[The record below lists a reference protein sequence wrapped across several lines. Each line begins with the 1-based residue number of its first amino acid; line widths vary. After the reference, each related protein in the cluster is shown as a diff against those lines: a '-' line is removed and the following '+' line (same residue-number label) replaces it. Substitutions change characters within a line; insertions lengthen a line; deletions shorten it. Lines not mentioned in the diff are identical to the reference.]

1 MAHQKWQAT
10 TDLAR
15 HFEEQGQYYSFYNA
29 VELIQRHFDECR
41 EPGTRLMPIAEPIL
55 FNVEHNLNFPTS
67 DISGIKTFKLPEI
80 ESGYGHSSI
89 ALQNM
94 VLENQ
99 IDLSENQTRFQIS
112 VNFLGL
118 HGANSPLP
126 TYYQEKIAQFD
137 REGSL
142 LKDFFDFFH
151 NRLISLL
158 YRSMRKYSYYKQ
170 YQPNAKDDYSRRIFS
185 IFGLADKNIR
195 SNDEINWARLLSFA
209 GILSTRNRSPS
220 VVATV
225 IEHAFFSKEKLQAKR
240 EGINAPLPTV
250 SIDEWVHRK
259 VDIDH
264 SQKWSLGKMNSILG
278 QDAVL
283 GDRVSDI
290 TGKFRICINN
300 LSFERFQDFLPK
312 GKYYNSLKKL
322 VEFMLKDQFS
332 YELKLGLIPNH
343 HQALTLDSNEVGR
356 LGWSS
361 FVGKGQ
367 ETKRDVAIT
376 VRH

>member
-1 MAHQKWQAT
+1 MAHKKWEAT
-10 TDLAR
+10 IDLAR

-29 VELIQRHFDECR
+29 VEIIQRHFDEGR
-41 EPGTRLMPIAEPIL
+41 EPGTRLMPIVEPIL
-55 FNVEHNLNFPTS
+55 FNVENNLNFPTS
-67 DISGIKTFKLPEI
+67 DISGIKTFKLPNI
-80 ESGYGHSSI
+80 ESGYGLSST

-99 IDLSENQTRFQIS
+99 IDLSENQTRFQVS

-126 TYYQEKIAQFD
+126 TYYQEKVAQFD
-137 REGSL
+137 AEGSL

-158 YRSMRKYSYYKQ
+158 YRTMRKYPYYLQ
-170 YQPNAKDDYSRRIFS
+170 YKPVATDNYSKRIFS
-185 IFGLADKNIR
+185 IFGLADDSIR
-195 SNDEINWARLLSFA
+195 SNDTINWARLLSFA

-225 IEHAFFSKEKLQAKR
+225 LEYAFFSREKLKAKK
-240 EGINAPLPTV
+240 EQSNQPLPNV
-250 SIDEWVHRK
+250 SIDEWVFRK
-259 VDIDH
+259 VDIDP
-264 SQKWSLGKMNSILG
+264 SQKWSLGKSNSVLG
-278 QDAVL
+278 HNAVI
-283 GDRVSDI
+283 GDRVADI
-290 TGKFRICINN
+290 MGRFRICIEN

-312 GKYYNSLKKL
+312 GKEYNSLKKL

-332 YELKLGLIPNH
+332 YELKLGLISGH
-343 HQALTLDSNEVGR
+343 HKPLTLDTNEVGR

-367 ETKRDVAIT
+367 ATKREVNIT